1 MKIFLIAAVAAAT
14 VVHGQTPAT
23 KAPATK
29 APATK
34 APATAASK
42 PATATKAPATKA
54 PAAAKPKPVVAP
66 PKAGNLMS
74 PGTLNAQAPEAY
86 KVKFTTPK
94 GDILI
99 QVTRAWSPL
108 GADRFFNLVR
118 AGFFNDAY
126 FFRIVPGFVTQF
138 GIHSNPQ
145 ISKVWR
151 AANLPDDPVRES
163 NKRGTLSFATAGPN
177 TRTTQIFINL
187 ADNPRLDGMGFSP
200 FGSVVEG
207 MDVVD
212 KLYAGY
218 GEQPNQGMIQE
229 SGGAYLKKEFP
240 MMDRIM
246 ASVITDPAQ
255 PATAPAKPAAPKPAA
270 PKPAASKPAA
280 PKPAAVKPAA
290 TAKPASTTAKPT
302 TTAKPSAPPAAA
314 TKK

>member
-1 MKIFLIAAVAAAT
+1 
-14 VVHGQTPAT
+14 
-23 KAPATK
+23 
-29 APATK
+29 
-34 APATAASK
+34 
-42 PATATKAPATKA
+42 
-54 PAAAKPKPVVAP
+54 
-66 PKAGNLMS
+66 MS
-74 PGTLNAQAPEAY
+74 PGTLNAQAPESY

-108 GADRFFNLVR
+108 GADRFYNLVR
-118 AGFFNDAY
+118 AGFYNDAH

-187 ADNPRLDGMGFSP
+187 ADNGRLDGMGFSP

-218 GEQPNQGMIQE
+218 GEQAQQGMIQE
-229 SGGAYLKKEFP
+229 QGGAYLKKEFP
-240 MMDRIM
+240 MMDRII
-246 ASVITDPAQ
+246 ASVIADPAGGG
-255 PATAPAKPAAPKPAA
+255 ATPAPA
-270 PKPAASKPAA
+270 
-280 PKPAAVKPAA
+280 KPAAVKPAA
-290 TAKPASTTAKPT
+290 VKPKPAPVK
-302 TTAKPSAPPAAA
+302 PAAA
-314 TKK
+314 PATKAPAHAPATKK

>member
-1 MKIFLIAAVAAAT
+1 MKTFLIAAVAAAS
-14 VVHGQTPAT
+14 VVQAQTPAT
-23 KAPATK
+23 KAPAAPATK
-29 APATK
+29 VPATK
-34 APATAASK
+34 APATG
-42 PATATKAPATKA
+42 ATKAPATKA
-54 PAAAKPKPVVAP
+54 PAAAKPPVAAKPKPAVAP
-66 PKAGNLMS
+66 AKVGNLMS
-74 PGTLNAQAPEAY
+74 PGTLNAQAPESY

-94 GDILI
+94 GDVLI

-108 GADRFFNLVR
+108 GADRFYNLVR

-200 FGSVVEG
+200 FGSVIEG

-212 KLYAGY
+212 KLYSGY
-218 GEQPNQGMIQE
+218 GEQPQQGLIQE
-229 SGGAYLKKEFP
+229 QGGAYLKKEFP
-240 MMDRIM
+240 MMDRII
-246 ASVITDPAQ
+246 ASVIADPAA
-255 PATAPAKPAAPKPAA
+255 PAAAPAKPAPAKPA
-270 PKPAASKPAA
+270 PA
-280 PKPAAVKPAA
+280 KPAAVKPAA
-290 TAKPASTTAKPT
+290 TAKPAA
-302 TTAKPSAPPAAA
+302 AAPAPA

>member
-1 MKIFLIAAVAAAT
+1 
-14 VVHGQTPAT
+14 
-23 KAPATK
+23 
-29 APATK
+29 
-34 APATAASK
+34 
-42 PATATKAPATKA
+42 
-54 PAAAKPKPVVAP
+54 
-66 PKAGNLMS
+66 MS
-74 PGTLNAQAPEAY
+74 PGTLNAQAPESY
-86 KVKFTTPK
+86 KVKFNTPK

-108 GADRFFNLVR
+108 GADRFYNLVR
-118 AGFFNDAY
+118 AGFYNDAY

-187 ADNPRLDGMGFSP
+187 ADNGRLDGMGFSP

-218 GEQPNQGMIQE
+218 GEQAQQGMIQE
-229 SGGAYLKKEFP
+229 QGGAYLKKEFP
-240 MMDRIM
+240 MMDRII
-246 ASVITDPAQ
+246 ASVIAD
-255 PATAPAKPAAPKPAA
+255 PAAPAPAA
-270 PKPAASKPAA
+270 AKPSAVKPTTGAKPAASKPAV
-280 PKPAAVKPAA
+280 PAVKPAA
-290 TAKPASTTAKPT
+290 
-302 TTAKPSAPPAAA
+302 APPAA